1 MEKLVVLGG
10 GESGVGA
17 AILGKVKGFEV
28 LVSDSGTLKQNY
40 RDELKAESIEFEEGG
55 HTESRVMAATLVVK
69 SPGIPET
76 APLVVKLREQGT
88 PVISEIEFAGRY
100 SKAKFIGITGA
111 NGKTTTTLLTH
122 HILTTA
128 GFNASLAG
136 NVGFSM
142 ARQVAR
148 GNEPDW
154 YVIELSSFQ
163 LDDMYDF
170 RCDIAVLCNITPDH
184 LDRYDHDFGNYAR
197 AKYRITQNMGP
208 EQQFIYNADDKG
220 TLAYFNNPA
229 AASFPVSTIGRSD
242 CVNAY
247 QDTTQIAV
255 AQRPFYFNVDEL
267 PIKGLHNIYNSMMAM
282 TAALLAGAEPQK
294 VAEGMRTFR
303 NAPHRLELVRTLD
316 GVDYINDSKATNVDA
331 AWYALDAQT
340 RPVVWI
346 AGGKD
351 KGNDYSVLFDLCRA
365 KVKALICLGKDNQ
378 KLLDNFKGVIPTIV
392 DTHSLADCVAA
403 CHDLAKA
410 GDVVLLSPCC
420 ASFDLFTSY
429 ENRGDLFRQEVL
441 NIK

>member
-28 LVSDSGTLKQNY
+28 LVSDSGALKANY
-40 RDELKAESIEFEEGG
+40 RDELVAEGIEFEEGG
-55 HTESRVMAATLVVK
+55 HTESRVLAASLVVK

-76 APLVVKLREQGT
+76 APLVVKLRQQGT

-100 SKAKFIGITGA
+100 SKSKFIGITGA

-122 HILTTA
+122 HLLTTA

-170 RCDIAVLCNITPDH
+170 RCDIAILCNITPDH

-197 AKYRITQNMGP
+197 AKYRVTQNMGP
-208 EQQFIYNADDKG
+208 DQHFIYNADDKG

-229 AASFPVSTIGRSD
+229 AATFPVSTIGRSD

-247 QDTTQIAV
+247 QDIIQIAV
-255 AQRPFYFNVDEL
+255 AQRPFYFNVEEL

-294 VAEGMRTFR
+294 VAEGMRSFR
-303 NAPHRLELVRTLD
+303 NAPHRLEKVCTLD

-351 KGNDYSVLFDLCRA
+351 KGNDYTVLFDLCRS
-365 KVKALICLGKDNQ
+365 KVKALVCLGKDNQ

-392 DTHSLADCVAA
+392 DTHSLADCVAE
-403 CHDLAKA
+403 CRKLASS

-429 ENRGDLFRQEVL
+429 ENRGDLFRQEVQNL
-441 NIK
+441 K

>member
-28 LVSDSGTLKQNY
+28 LVSDSAAIKQNY
-40 RDELKAESIEFEEGG
+40 RDELNAEGIEFEEGG
-55 HTESRVMAATLVVK
+55 HSEERVLQASLVVK
-69 SPGIPET
+69 SPGIPEI
-76 APLVVKLREQGT
+76 APIVVKLRQKGV
-88 PVISEIEFAGRY
+88 PVISEIEMAGRY
-100 SKAKFIGITGA
+100 SKAHFIGITGA

-122 HILTTA
+122 HILTSA
-128 GFNASLAG
+128 GFKASLAG

-163 LDDMYDF
+163 LDDMFDF
-170 RCDIAVLCNITPDH
+170 RCDIAILCNITPDH

-208 EQQFIYNADDKG
+208 DQMFIYNADDKG
-220 TLAYFNNPA
+220 TLAYFNAPKTQCV
-229 AASFPVSTIGRSD
+229 PVSTIGRSN

-247 QDTTQIAV
+247 KGAIQINIGTTPLYFDIA
-255 AQRPFYFNVDEL
+255 EL
-267 PIKGLHNIYNSMMAM
+267 PIKGRHNVYNSMMAM
-282 TAALLAGAEPQK
+282 SAALLAGVEPQK
-294 VAEGMRTFR
+294 VAQGMRTFR

-316 GVDYINDSKATNVDA
+316 GVDYVNDSKATNVDA
-331 AWYALDAQT
+331 AWFALDAQT

-351 KGNDYSVLFDLCRA
+351 KGNDYSVLFDLCRQ
-365 KVKALICLGKDNQ
+365 KVKALVCLGKDNQ
-378 KLLDNFKGVIPTIV
+378 KLVDNFTGVIPTVV
-392 DTHSLADCVAA
+392 DTHSLADCVAE
-403 CHDLAKA
+403 CRRLASQ

>member
-220 TLAYFNNPA
+220 TLAYFNNPT

-247 QDTTQIAV
+247 QDTIQIAV

>member
-28 LVSDSGTLKQNY
+28 LVSDSGALKANY
-40 RDELKAESIEFEEGG
+40 RDELVAEGIEFEEGG
-55 HTESRVMAATLVVK
+55 HTESRVLAASLVVK

-76 APLVVKLREQGT
+76 APLVVKLRQQGT

-100 SKAKFIGITGA
+100 SKSKFIGITGA

-122 HILTTA
+122 HLLTTA
-128 GFNASLAG
+128 GFSASLAG

-170 RCDIAVLCNITPDH
+170 RCDIAILCNITPDH

-197 AKYRITQNMGP
+197 AKYRVTQNMDP
-208 EQQFIYNADDKG
+208 DQHFIYNADDKG

-229 AASFPVSTIGRSD
+229 AATFPVSTIGRSD

-247 QDTTQIAV
+247 QDIIQIAV
-255 AQRPFYFNVDEL
+255 AQRPFYFNVEEL

-282 TAALLAGAEPQK
+282 TAALLAGAEPQN
-294 VAEGMRTFR
+294 VAEGMRSFR
-303 NAPHRLELVRTLD
+303 NAPHRLEKVRTLD

-351 KGNDYSVLFDLCRA
+351 KGNDYTVLFDLCRS
-365 KVKALICLGKDNQ
+365 KVKALVCLGKDNQ

-392 DTHSLADCVAA
+392 DTHSLADCVAE
-403 CHDLAKA
+403 CRKLASS

-429 ENRGDLFRQEVL
+429 ENRGDLFRQEVQNL
-441 NIK
+441 K

>member
-28 LVSDSGTLKQNY
+28 LVSDSGALKANY
-40 RDELKAESIEFEEGG
+40 RDELVAEGIEFEEGG
-55 HTESRVMAATLVVK
+55 HTESRVLAASLVVK

-76 APLVVKLREQGT
+76 APLVVKLRQQGT

-100 SKAKFIGITGA
+100 SKSKFIGITGA

-122 HILTTA
+122 HLLTTA

-170 RCDIAVLCNITPDH
+170 RCDIAILCNITPDH

-197 AKYRITQNMGP
+197 AKYRVTQNMGP
-208 EQQFIYNADDKG
+208 DQQFIYNADDKG

-229 AASFPVSTIGRSD
+229 AATFPVSTIGRSD

-247 QDTTQIAV
+247 QDIIQIAV
-255 AQRPFYFNVDEL
+255 AQRPFYFNVEDL

-294 VAEGMRTFR
+294 VAEGMRSFR
-303 NAPHRLELVRTLD
+303 NAPHRLEKVRTLD

-351 KGNDYSVLFDLCRA
+351 KGNDYTVLFDLCRA
-365 KVKALICLGKDNQ
+365 KVKALVCLGKDNQ

-392 DTHSLADCVAA
+392 DTHSLADCVAE
-403 CHDLAKA
+403 CRKLASS

-429 ENRGDLFRQEVL
+429 ENRGDLFRQEVQNL
-441 NIK
+441 K

>member
-28 LVSDSGTLKQNY
+28 LVSDSGALKASY
-40 RDELKAESIEFEEGG
+40 RDELVSEDIEFEEGG
-55 HTESRVMAATLVVK
+55 HTESRVLAASLVVK

-76 APLVVKLREQGT
+76 APLVVKLRQQGT

-100 SKAKFIGITGA
+100 SKSKFIGITGA

-122 HILTTA
+122 HLLTTA

-170 RCDIAVLCNITPDH
+170 RCDIAILCNITPDH

-197 AKYRITQNMGP
+197 AKYRVTQNMGP
-208 EQQFIYNADDKG
+208 DQQFIYNADDKG

-247 QDTTQIAV
+247 QDTIQIAV

-294 VAEGMRTFR
+294 VADGMRYFR
-303 NAPHRLELVRTLD
+303 NAPHRLEKVRTLD

-351 KGNDYSVLFDLCRA
+351 KGNDYTVLFDLCRS
-365 KVKALICLGKDNQ
+365 KVKALVCLGKDNQ

-392 DTHSLADCVAA
+392 DTHNLADCVAE
-403 CHDLAKA
+403 CRKLASS

-429 ENRGDLFRQEVL
+429 ENRGDLFRQEVQNL
-441 NIK
+441 K

>member
-28 LVSDSGTLKQNY
+28 LVSDSGALKSNY
-40 RDELKAESIEFEEGG
+40 RDELVAEGIEFEEGG
-55 HTESRVMAATLVVK
+55 HSESRVLAASLVVK

-76 APLVVKLREQGT
+76 APLVVKLRQQGT

-100 SKAKFIGITGA
+100 SKSKFIGITGA

-122 HILTTA
+122 HLLTTA

-170 RCDIAVLCNITPDH
+170 RCDIAILCNITPDH

-197 AKYRITQNMGP
+197 AKYRVTQNMGP
-208 EQQFIYNADDKG
+208 DQQFIYNADDKG

-247 QDTTQIAV
+247 QDTIQIAV
-255 AQRPFYFNVDEL
+255 APRPFYFNVDEL

-294 VAEGMRTFR
+294 VAEGMRSFR
-303 NAPHRLELVRTLD
+303 NAPHRLEKVRTLD

-351 KGNDYSVLFDLCRA
+351 KGNDYTVLFDLCRS
-365 KVKALICLGKDNQ
+365 KVKALVCLGKDNQ

-392 DTHSLADCVAA
+392 DTHSLADCVAE
-403 CHDLAKA
+403 CRKLATS

-429 ENRGDLFRQEVL
+429 ENRGDLFRQEVQSL
-441 NIK
+441 K

>member
-28 LVSDSGTLKQNY
+28 LVSDSGALKANY
-40 RDELKAESIEFEEGG
+40 RDELVAEGIEFEEGG
-55 HTESRVMAATLVVK
+55 HTESRVLAASLVVK

-76 APLVVKLREQGT
+76 APLVVKLRQQGT

-100 SKAKFIGITGA
+100 SKSKFIGITGA

-122 HILTTA
+122 HLLTTA

-170 RCDIAVLCNITPDH
+170 RCDIAILCNITPDH

-197 AKYRITQNMGP
+197 AKYRVTQNMGP
-208 EQQFIYNADDKG
+208 DQHFIYNADDKG

-229 AASFPVSTIGRSD
+229 AATFPVSTIGRSD

-247 QDTTQIAV
+247 QDIIQIAV
-255 AQRPFYFNVDEL
+255 AQRPFYFNVEEL

-294 VAEGMRTFR
+294 VAEGMRSFR
-303 NAPHRLELVRTLD
+303 NAPHRLEKVRTLD

-351 KGNDYSVLFDLCRA
+351 KGNDYTVLFDLCRS
-365 KVKALICLGKDNQ
+365 KVKALVCLGKDNQ

-392 DTHSLADCVAA
+392 DTHSLADCVAE
-403 CHDLAKA
+403 CRKLASS

-429 ENRGDLFRQEVL
+429 ENRGDLFRQEVQNL
-441 NIK
+441 K

>member
-17 AILGKVKGFEV
+17 AILGKVKGFDV
-28 LVSDSGTLKQNY
+28 WLSDSGALKDKY
-40 RDELKAESIEFEEGG
+40 RNELEDAGIAYEEGG
-55 HTESRVMAATLVVK
+55 HTEDKVMAADLVVK

-76 APLVVKLREQGT
+76 APMVVKLKEKGT
-88 PVISEIEFAGRY
+88 PIISEIEFAGRY

-111 NGKTTTTLLTH
+111 NGKTTTTLLIH
-122 HILTTA
+122 HLLRTA
-128 GFNASLAG
+128 GMNAQLAG

-142 ARQVAR
+142 ARQVAQ
-148 GNEPDW
+148 GNEPEW

-163 LDDMYDF
+163 LDNMYDF

-184 LDRYDHDFGNYAR
+184 MDRYNHDFGLYAA

-208 EQQFIYNADDKG
+208 EQHFIYNADDKG
-220 TLAYFNNPA
+220 TLAYFNSPKA
-229 AASFPVSTIGRSD
+229 TCYAVSTIGRSD

-247 QDTTQIAV
+247 GDTIQIAV
-255 AQRPFYFNVDEL
+255 GTRPFYFAIADL
-267 PIKGLHNIYNSMMAM
+267 PIKGLHNIYNSMQAM
-282 TAALLAGAEPQK
+282 TAALLAGAKPEA
-294 VAEGMRTFR
+294 VTEGMKSFR
-303 NAPHRLELVRTLD
+303 NAAHRLEVIRTLD
-316 GVDYINDSKATNVDA
+316 GVEYINDSKATNVDA

-351 KGNDYSVLFDLCRA
+351 KGNDYSVLNDLCRN
-365 KVKALICLGKDNQ
+365 KVKALVCMGKDNK
-378 KLLDNFKGVIPTIV
+378 KLIESFTGIV
-392 DTHSLADCVAA
+392 PIIEDTHSLEDCVAA
-403 CHDLAKA
+403 CRRLATA

-429 ENRGDLFRQEVL
+429 ENRGDLFREAVNAL
-441 NIK
+441 K

>member
-28 LVSDSGTLKQNY
+28 LVSDSGALKANY
-40 RDELKAESIEFEEGG
+40 RDELVAEGIEFEEGG
-55 HTESRVMAATLVVK
+55 HTESRVLAASLVVK

-76 APLVVKLREQGT
+76 APLVVKLRQQGT

-100 SKAKFIGITGA
+100 SKSKFIGITGA

-122 HILTTA
+122 HLLTTA

-163 LDDMYDF
+163 LDDMCDF
-170 RCDIAVLCNITPDH
+170 RCDIAILCNITPDH

-197 AKYRITQNMGP
+197 AKYRVTQNMGP
-208 EQQFIYNADDKG
+208 DQQFIYNADDKG

-229 AASFPVSTIGRSD
+229 AATFPVSTIGRSD

-247 QDTTQIAV
+247 QDIIQIAV
-255 AQRPFYFNVDEL
+255 AQRPFYFNVEDL

-294 VAEGMRTFR
+294 VAEGMRSFR
-303 NAPHRLELVRTLD
+303 NAPHRLEKVRTLD

-351 KGNDYSVLFDLCRA
+351 KGNDYTVLFDLCRS
-365 KVKALICLGKDNQ
+365 KVKALVCLGKDNQ

-392 DTHSLADCVAA
+392 DTHSLADCVAE
-403 CHDLAKA
+403 CRKLATS

-429 ENRGDLFRQEVL
+429 ENRGDLFRQEVQNL
-441 NIK
+441 K

>member
-28 LVSDSGTLKQNY
+28 LVSDSGALKSNY
-40 RDELKAESIEFEEGG
+40 RDELVAEGVEFEEGG
-55 HTESRVMAATLVVK
+55 HTESRVLAASLVVK

-76 APLVVKLREQGT
+76 APLVVKLRQQGT

-100 SKAKFIGITGA
+100 SKSKFIGITGA

-122 HILTTA
+122 HLLTTA

-170 RCDIAVLCNITPDH
+170 RCDIAILCNITPDH

-197 AKYRITQNMGP
+197 AKYRVTQNMGP
-208 EQQFIYNADDKG
+208 DQHFIYNADDKG

-229 AASFPVSTIGRSD
+229 AATYPVSTIGRSD

-247 QDTTQIAV
+247 QDIIQIAV
-255 AQRPFYFNVDEL
+255 AQRPFYFNVEDL

-294 VAEGMRTFR
+294 VAEGMRSFR
-303 NAPHRLELVRTLD
+303 NAPHRLEKVRTLD

-351 KGNDYSVLFDLCRA
+351 KGNDYTVLFDLCRA
-365 KVKALICLGKDNQ
+365 KVKALVCLGKDNQ

-392 DTHSLADCVAA
+392 DTHSLADCVAE
-403 CHDLAKA
+403 CRKLASS

-429 ENRGDLFRQEVL
+429 ENRGDLFRQEVQNL
-441 NIK
+441 K

>member
-28 LVSDSGTLKQNY
+28 LVSDSGALKASY
-40 RDELKAESIEFEEGG
+40 RDELVSEGIEFEEGG
-55 HTESRVMAATLVVK
+55 HTESRVLAASLVVK

-76 APLVVKLREQGT
+76 APLVVKLRQQGT

-100 SKAKFIGITGA
+100 SKSKFIGITGA

-122 HILTTA
+122 HLLTTA

-170 RCDIAVLCNITPDH
+170 RCDIAILCNITPDH

-197 AKYRITQNMGP
+197 AKYRVTQNMGP
-208 EQQFIYNADDKG
+208 DQQFIYNADDKG

-247 QDTTQIAV
+247 QDTIQIAV

-294 VAEGMRTFR
+294 VADGMRSFR
-303 NAPHRLELVRTLD
+303 NAPHRLEKVRTLD

-351 KGNDYSVLFDLCRA
+351 KGNDYTVLFDLCRS
-365 KVKALICLGKDNQ
+365 KVKALVCLGKDNQ

-392 DTHSLADCVAA
+392 DTHSLADCVAE
-403 CHDLAKA
+403 CRKLASS

-420 ASFDLFTSY
+420 ASFDIFTSY
-429 ENRGDLFRQEVL
+429 ENRGDLFRQEVQNL
-441 NIK
+441 K

>member
-28 LVSDSGTLKQNY
+28 LVSDSGALKSNY
-40 RDELKAESIEFEEGG
+40 RDELVAEGIEFEEGG
-55 HTESRVMAATLVVK
+55 HSESRVLAASLVVK

-76 APLVVKLREQGT
+76 APLVVKLRQQGT

-100 SKAKFIGITGA
+100 SKSKFIGITGA

-122 HILTTA
+122 HLLTTA

-170 RCDIAVLCNITPDH
+170 RCDIAILCNITPDH

-197 AKYRITQNMGP
+197 AKYRVTQNMGP
-208 EQQFIYNADDKG
+208 DQQFIYNADDKG

-247 QDTTQIAV
+247 QDTIQIAV
-255 AQRPFYFNVDEL
+255 APRPFYFNVDEL

-294 VAEGMRTFR
+294 VAEGMRSFR
-303 NAPHRLELVRTLD
+303 NAPHRLEKVRTLD

-351 KGNDYSVLFDLCRA
+351 KGNDYTVLFDLCRS
-365 KVKALICLGKDNQ
+365 KVKALVCLGKDNQ
-378 KLLDNFKGVIPTIV
+378 KLLDNFNGVIPTIV
-392 DTHSLADCVAA
+392 DTHSLADCVAE
-403 CHDLAKA
+403 CRKLATS

-429 ENRGDLFRQEVL
+429 ENRGDLFRQEVQSL
-441 NIK
+441 K

>member
-28 LVSDSGTLKQNY
+28 LVSDSGALKANY
-40 RDELKAESIEFEEGG
+40 RDELVAEGVEFEEGG
-55 HTESRVMAATLVVK
+55 HTESRVLAAFLVVK

-76 APLVVKLREQGT
+76 APLVVKLRQQGT

-100 SKAKFIGITGA
+100 SKSKFIGITGA

-122 HILTTA
+122 HLLTTA

-170 RCDIAVLCNITPDH
+170 RCDIAILCNITPDH

-197 AKYRITQNMGP
+197 AKYRVTQNMGP
-208 EQQFIYNADDKG
+208 DQHFIYNADDKG

-229 AASFPVSTIGRSD
+229 AATFPVSTIGRSD

-247 QDTTQIAV
+247 QDIIQIAV
-255 AQRPFYFNVDEL
+255 AQRPFYFNVEDL

-294 VAEGMRTFR
+294 VAEGMRSFR
-303 NAPHRLELVRTLD
+303 NAPHRLEKVRTLD

-351 KGNDYSVLFDLCRA
+351 KGNDYTVLFDLCRA
-365 KVKALICLGKDNQ
+365 KVKALVCLGKDNQ

-392 DTHSLADCVAA
+392 DTHSLADCVAE
-403 CHDLAKA
+403 CRKLASS

-429 ENRGDLFRQEVL
+429 ENRGDLFRQEVQNL
-441 NIK
+441 K

>member
-28 LVSDSGTLKQNY
+28 LVSDSGALKSNY
-40 RDELKAESIEFEEGG
+40 RDELVAEGIEFEEGG
-55 HTESRVMAATLVVK
+55 HTESRVLAASLVVK

-76 APLVVKLREQGT
+76 APLVVKLRQQGT

-100 SKAKFIGITGA
+100 SKSKFIGITGA

-122 HILTTA
+122 HLLTTA

-170 RCDIAVLCNITPDH
+170 RCDIAILCNITPDH

-197 AKYRITQNMGP
+197 AKYRVTQNMGP
-208 EQQFIYNADDKG
+208 DQHFIYNADDKG

-229 AASFPVSTIGRSD
+229 AATYPVSTIGRSD

-247 QDTTQIAV
+247 QDIIQIAV
-255 AQRPFYFNVDEL
+255 AQRPFYFNVEGL

-294 VAEGMRTFR
+294 VAEGMRSFR
-303 NAPHRLELVRTLD
+303 NAPHRLEKVRTLD

-351 KGNDYSVLFDLCRA
+351 KGNDYTVLFDLCRA
-365 KVKALICLGKDNQ
+365 KVKALVCLGKDNQ

-392 DTHSLADCVAA
+392 DTHSLADCVAE
-403 CHDLAKA
+403 CRKLASS

-429 ENRGDLFRQEVL
+429 ENRGDLFRQEVQNL
-441 NIK
+441 K